1 MSSKRLFIAC
11 PIRHPTVE
19 AEISSTWKALKGII
33 PAGASPPTREPLAH
47 ITLRFLGDVE
57 VGTEGSGTSQTVR
70 ERTAKELLRR
80 LILDLDEI
88 TGEFTKIPLT
98 LGPLGLF
105 PQGVAWC
112 SIDGDQDALLRLHQ
126 LQERVDAALKLP
138 DWPYA
143 AYPFLPHVTVG
154 RFDRSLAAKVADL
167 LEYQDYPQPVDFE
180 VGSIEVLESV
190 RGPFGVEYVPFLPPF
205 LFSDV
210 RAMYEDPRAS
220 R

>member
-1 MSSKRLFIAC
+1 MISKRLFIAC
-11 PIRHPTVE
+11 PIRHPAVE
-19 AEISSTWKALKGII
+19 AELSSTWKALTGII

-47 ITLRFLGDVE
+47 ITLRFLGDVA

-112 SIDGDQDALLRLHQ
+112 SIGGGQDALQRLQQ
-126 LQERVDAALKLP
+126 LEERVDGALKLLG
-138 DWPYA
+138 WPSSTS
-143 AYPFLPHVTVG
+143 PFLPHVTVG
-154 RFDRSLAAKVADL
+154 RFDPSLTARVADL
-167 LEYQDYPQPVDFE
+167 LQYEDYPQPVDFE
-180 VGSIEVLESV
+180 IGSAEVLESV
-190 RGPFGVEYVPFLPPF
+190 RGQFGVEYVPFLPPF

-210 RAMYEDPRAS
+210 RAMYEDPRAT